1 MIPLINQFAEPSTL
15 EEKTYSDNTYRIQE
29 LGSKIVVR
37 GMTGGTE
44 ALRQTIFFIL
54 NTERYKFPI
63 YSWNYGVELVRL
75 YGKPMSLVMVEV
87 ERYIR
92 EALLQDDRVVSVEDF
107 SFEVTSKKKLHVT
120 FFVNS
125 VFGSIDTSVEVN
137 I

>member
-1 MIPLINQFAEPSTL
+1 ML

-29 LGSKIVVR
+29 LGSKLVVR
-37 GMTGGTE
+37 GMAGGTE